1 MSCCRGACKGVR
13 IMKIIGITGTSG
25 SGKGYVSDII
35 RSHGFT
41 VIDADKVTHSLY
53 EGGECVQ
60 KIAELFGDV
69 IDDNG
74 AIDRKKLGAIVF
86 NDREKLLLLQDT
98 VYGYIT
104 SEIFSAV
111 ENEKKKGASA
121 VFLDAPQ
128 LFEAGIDKSCDFIIS
143 VIADEA
149 VRLSRIIK
157 RDGITEESAR
167 MRMKNQRSNDFFTE
181 NSDFIIENNGDD
193 VSEKVKEII
202 AGLKL
207 I

>member
-1 MSCCRGACKGVR
+1 
-13 IMKIIGITGTSG
+13 MKIIGITGTSG

-35 RSHGFT
+35 RGYGFT
-41 VIDADKVTHSLY
+41 VIDADKVTHDLY
-53 EGGECVQ
+53 GGGECVL
-60 KIAELFGDV
+60 KISELFGDV
-69 IDDNG
+69 TDGKG

-104 SEIFSAV
+104 SEIFSAI
-111 ENEKKKGASA
+111 EKEKKKGASA
-121 VFLDAPQ
+121 AFIDAPQ
-128 LFEAGIDKSCDFIIS
+128 LFESGIDKDCDS
-143 VIADEA
+143 VIAVVADED

-157 RDGITEESAR
+157 RDGISEESAR
-167 MRMKNQRSNDFFTE
+167 MRMKNQKCTDFFIE
-181 NSDFIIENNGDD
+181 NSDFVIENNGNEIA
-193 VSEKVKEII
+193 EKVREVL